1 MTINSFFKR
10 GVQSAL
16 LFCFFTAVTTVNVQA
31 QRTWIAD
38 SLESTSTADY
48 RNVRIILPAQ
58 VDEGARYPVLYLL
71 HGYGGDHRNWTDR
84 TKIAAYL
91 DSLNLEMVV
100 VMPDGDN
107 SWYQNMVNGQKFT
120 DFMMDE
126 LPTWLYD
133 THPVDTSAQYIA
145 GLSMG
150 GYGAL
155 YLGMSNPHKFR
166 MIGSFSGAVVFPANL
181 PASAGNLE
189 GRASAL
195 SLFDA
200 FGDGAHPNRIS
211 GDIYRYAV
219 MADMPIKPYIFLR
232 HGIQDGFTDFLPG
245 HRKLTEMLSK
255 SQWPYEYHEIPGA
268 HNWPFWDASIRE
280 FLSRLIALQ
289 PPRR

>member
-1 MTINSFFKR
+1 MTLSSFFKR
-10 GVQSAL
+10 GIRTVL
-16 LFCFFTAVTTVNVQA
+16 LFCIACTLSYQAQA
-31 QRTWIAD
+31 QRVWIAD
-38 SLESTSTADY
+38 SLTSEATGDV
-48 RNVRIILPAQ
+48 RNVRIILPDN
-58 VDEGARYPVLYLL
+58 VDSGVRYPVLYLL

-84 TKIAAYL
+84 TNITRYL
-91 DSLNLEMVV
+91 DSLDLDLVV
-100 VMPDGDN
+100 VMPDADN

-120 DFMMDE
+120 DFMRGE
-126 LPTWLYD
+126 LPAWLHN

-155 YLGMSNPHKFR
+155 YLGMSDPAAYR

-181 PASAGNLE
+181 PASADNLQ

-211 GDIYRYAV
+211 GDIYRYAA
-219 MADMPIKPYIFLR
+219 MADLPVKPYIFLR
-232 HGIQDGFTDFLPG
+232 HGIQDGFTEFLPG
-245 HRKLTEMLSK
+245 HRKLTELLAA

-280 FLSRLIALQ
+280 YLSRLTALL